1 MVKLITAML
10 MLTGCVSYSP
20 TQTVDSKELIQLR
33 SEITEVKD
41 LVNGRLLQI
50 DYFIEHDKCFISYG
64 ICLGEGKM
72 PKKACW
78 DRHEQCVV
86 SVYKKW
92 KTK

>member
-1 MVKLITAML
+1 ML

-64 ICLGEGKM
+64 ICLGEAKM